1 MYNYN
6 FLKGI
11 IVEKCGTQTKYAEL
25 LGITIQAL
33 SKKFINVNTF
43 SQDQID
49 LSIRILDLSSEEVK
63 KAFFSH

>member
-6 FLKGI
+6 FLKGK
-11 IVEKCGTQTKYAEL
+11 IVEMCGTQSKFAES
-25 LGITIQAL
+25 LGISVQAL
-33 SKKFINVNTF
+33 TKKMNNINTF

-49 LSIRILDLSSEEVK
+49 LAIKILNLSTEEIK

>member
-1 MYNYN
+1 MFNYN
-6 FLKGI
+6 FLKGK
-11 IVEKCGTQTKYAEL
+11 IVEKCGTQTKYAEQ

-33 SKKFINVNTF
+33 SKKFNNVNTF

>member
-6 FLKGI
+6 FLKGK
-11 IVEKCGTQTKYAEL
+11 IVEKCGTQTKYAEQ

-33 SKKFINVNTF
+33 SKKFNNVNTF

>member
-1 MYNYN
+1 MNYN
-6 FLKGI
+6 FLRGK
-11 IVEKCGTQTKYAEL
+11 IVEKCGTQTKYAEQ

-33 SKKFINVNTF
+33 SKKFNNVNTF